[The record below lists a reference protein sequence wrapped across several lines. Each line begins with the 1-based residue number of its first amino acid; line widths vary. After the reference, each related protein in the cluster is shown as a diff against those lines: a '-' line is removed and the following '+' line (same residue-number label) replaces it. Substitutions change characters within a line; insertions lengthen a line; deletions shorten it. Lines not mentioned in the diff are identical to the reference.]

1 MTNREEI
8 FQRAVA
14 AMRRGN
20 ELLAAAAD
28 DSHPDYASVMPTL
41 HAAIAAGYTDADI
54 YAAATAPQ

>member
-1 MTNREEI
+1 MTNRDEI

-20 ELLAAAAD
+20 ELLAAGAN
-28 DSHPDYASVMPTL
+28 DSHPDYAAVMPTL
-41 HAAIAAGYTDADI
+41 HAAIAAGYTNAEI